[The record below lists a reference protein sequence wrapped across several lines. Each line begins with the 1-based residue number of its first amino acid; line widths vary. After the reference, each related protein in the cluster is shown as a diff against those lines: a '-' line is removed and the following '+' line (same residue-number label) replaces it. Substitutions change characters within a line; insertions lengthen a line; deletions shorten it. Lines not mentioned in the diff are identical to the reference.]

1 MWTKCRHLVIIVL
14 IFSTPSIFGQTGAT
28 EKITEKFFKT
38 YKQSPTK
45 AYADLFVDN
54 KWMKDKKS
62 DIETVKIKMNDFL
75 SGLGDY
81 YGYELVTEKSAG
93 ESYILKSFLI
103 KYERQ
108 PIRFTF
114 LLYRPNDEW
123 QIQNFTYDT
132 NIEGELEEAAKAYRL
147 KNNW

>member
-1 MWTKCRHLVIIVL
+1 MKIIRTIFILTVIF
-14 IFSTPSIFGQTGAT
+14 FSQSVVGQTST
-28 EKITEKFFKT
+28 NKITETFFKT
-38 YKQSPTK
+38 YKENPTK
-45 AYADLFVDN
+45 AYEDLFINN

-62 DIETVKIKMNDFL
+62 DIETVKIKLADFI

-81 YGYELVTEKSAG
+81 FGYEQITEKSAG
-93 ESYILKSFLI
+93 ESYMLKSFLV

-114 LLYRPNDEW
+114 LLYKTNDDW

-132 NIEGELEEAAKAYRL
+132 NLENELEEAAKAYRL
-147 KNNW
+147 KSNW